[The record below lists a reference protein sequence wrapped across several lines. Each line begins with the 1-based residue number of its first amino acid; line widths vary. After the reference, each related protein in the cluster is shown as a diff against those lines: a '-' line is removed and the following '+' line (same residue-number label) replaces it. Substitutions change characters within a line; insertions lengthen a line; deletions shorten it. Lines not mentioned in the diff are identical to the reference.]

1 MIAPPGGDG
10 KGFGGGASAAGLRR
24 RLRRASGDHGYVN
37 EIIMLPKFGQ
47 VRA

>member
-10 KGFGGGASAAGLRR
+10 KGLQRR
-24 RLRRASGDHGYVN
+24 WRSGPGDHGYVN